1 MQGGGGWIGTYS
13 FKLEGYIDVKMDTGK
28 FYIGKIGW
36 LDKLDYQKTIYFS
49 KAPAMSI
56 LTQGYSSEIKV

>member
-1 MQGGGGWIGTYS
+1 
-13 FKLEGYIDVKMDTGK
+13 MDTGK

-49 KAPAMSI
+49 KAQAMSI
-56 LTQGYSSEIKV
+56 STQSYSSEIKVEVCTVNQAE